1 MEAVVVDGHQIAFI
15 QAGQGLPV
23 ILLGGFVGDA
33 VATWHSQIEAL
44 SDTNAVLAW
53 DAPGSGVSSDVPES
67 FRLPDYADC
76 LAGLVSR
83 LELERLVVVGLSF
96 GGALALEFFRRHHGL
111 VRGLFLAGAYAG
123 WAGSLPPDMVR
134 SRLEASLK
142 ASQLPPEEFAA
153 TLLPSM
159 FSAAAPADRV
169 EEFAA
174 GVVRAFR
181 PAGFRT
187 MAAASAEADL
197 RDVLPQV
204 GVPTVVLHA
213 AHDVRSPRY
222 VAEALHAGIPNSRLV
237 ELSGAGHV
245 SCVEAAEQFT
255 AEVRTFLRRFGRG

>member
-1 MEAVVVDGHQIAFI
+1 
-15 QAGQGLPV
+15 
-23 ILLGGFVGDA
+23 
-33 VATWHSQIEAL
+33 
-44 SDTNAVLAW
+44 
-53 DAPGSGVSSDVPES
+53 
-67 FRLPDYADC
+67 
-76 LAGLVSR
+76 

-96 GGALALEFFRRHHGL
+96 GGALALQFFRRHRGL

-123 WAGSLPPDMVR
+123 WAGSLPRDMVR

-159 FSAAAPADRV
+159 FSDAAPADRV
-169 EEFAA
+169 EEFAV

-197 RDVLPQV
+197 RDVLPRID
-204 GVPTVVLHA
+204 VPTVVLHA
-213 AHDVRSPRY
+213 DHDVRSPRY
-222 VAEALHAGIPNSRLV
+222 VAEALHAAIPNSHLV
-237 ELSGAGHV
+237 ELSGAGHI

-255 AEVRTFLRRFGRG
+255 VELRTFLRRFGRG

>member
-1 MEAVVVDGHQIAFI
+1 VDAVAVDGHQIAFI

-33 VATWHSQIEAL
+33 VATWHHQIEAL

-53 DAPGSGVSSDVPES
+53 DAPGSGGSSDVPES

-76 LAGLVSR
+76 LADWCRCWSWSAWLSSDCRSAVLWRWSSSDAVMVWCAGCFWPAPMPDGPDRCRRTWSGRDSNPVLRPHSCRPRSSRRHCCRACSR
-83 LELERLVVVGLSF
+83 LHL
-96 GGALALEFFRRHHGL
+96 
-111 VRGLFLAGAYAG
+111 
-123 WAGSLPPDMVR
+123 
-134 SRLEASLK
+134 
-142 ASQLPPEEFAA
+142 
-153 TLLPSM
+153 
-159 FSAAAPADRV
+159 DRV

-204 GVPTVVLHA
+204 DVPTVVLHA
-213 AHDVRSPRY
+213 SHDVRSPRY
-222 VAEALHAGIPNSRLV
+222 VAEALHAAIPNSRMV

-245 SCVEAAEQFT
+245 SCVEAPELFT